1 MQSGATRVDGQ
12 WILALDFYKQ
22 CMPKL
27 YCYQETVDIH
37 SNSMGYMEQIRT
49 S

>member
-1 MQSGATRVDGQ
+1 MQSEATSVDEQ

-27 YCYQETVDIH
+27 ILLSEELWTCIVILRGTW
-37 SNSMGYMEQIRT
+37 SK
-49 S
+49 